1 MTCCGQRRAA
11 VTTAGQVLRPTPT
24 QLGALPP
31 TASRPAPAPAPARAP
46 VRPPA
51 ASLFGGVALRYLA
64 RSPVVVLG
72 PVTGMEY
79 RFSGADP
86 VQPVARA
93 DRDALLQTGHFA
105 MVG

>member
-1 MTCCGQRRAA
+1 M
-11 VTTAGQVLRPTPT
+11 
-24 QLGALPP
+24 
-31 TASRPAPAPAPARAP
+31 
-46 VRPPA
+46 RPPA

-64 RSPVVVLG
+64 RSPVAVRG

-105 MVG
+105 IAA